1 MKIPPIS
8 SLSYARESYHFH
20 RYNTRNCMKKIEQM
34 NQDDQRER
42 FKEGCLY
49 NSSFLRVITNS
60 PPPFDLSD
68 KTCLERIREFREQE
82 YRFQIFHCR
91 LATTDVPVFKG
102 EPARGTVNR
111 VCMNYRSRP
120 DTEARKRSK
129 ESVST
134 FQFSRSREISD
145 SIVHSTP
152 PFSFRSIRATSF
164 SSPGEGL
171 KR

>member
-1 MKIPPIS
+1 MYEIDPTNEPRRSEREIQRRVSIPL
-8 SLSYARESYHFH
+8 LSFTLSE
-20 RYNTRNCMKKIEQM
+20 T
-34 NQDDQRER
+34 
-42 FKEGCLY
+42 LLL
-49 NSSFLRVITNS
+49 SSF
-60 PPPFDLSD
+60 DLAD
-68 KTCLERIREFREQE
+68 KTSLERIREFRESE

-102 EPARGTVNR
+102 EPARGIVNR

-152 PFSFRSIRATSF
+152 PFSFRSVRATSF
-164 SSPGEGL
+164 SSSSEGL